1 MGNVKIK
8 DIAEAAGVSPATVSC
23 CLTGT
28 RNVKPETKARIM
40 ETIERLRYIPN
51 SSARNLRC
59 NSSSHVG
66 IVLTGM
72 DESFYANVL
81 IGISSALS
89 SSELSLRVAFSHNSP
104 ETECTIIDD
113 FISQNI
119 SGLILVTCQPENT
132 AFFES
137 RIEHYQIPAVF
148 LDRTPHSLKTNYV
161 GFDNFKTISYF
172 MDILLRNHYQKIAL
186 FCGPTHFSSE
196 ADCIHAYQ
204 HHMSRFHPQLK
215 ELIFPTNASKEDAF
229 KNAFISLNEQ
239 NMQAIICSSEAI
251 ATGVSTAAS
260 LLGLDTEKDL
270 LILSLAGENWC
281 LPVQSHGMVY
291 SSKSAY
297 KMGLQAGR
305 LLMQAMQDESHSQA
319 VSTILTDSILS
330 QLTSET
336 IRQAPPLIQ
345 NPHSQ
350 PNSVLRIMLTDL
362 NSANSITILSKQFE
376 RLENVKIEYEFVTQK
391 DVLKSIIADSK
402 LPRPRFDI
410 YMYDIPWS
418 HYLAQNRLIED
429 ITEYIKTSPFHEG
442 NFFSHNLN
450 NCRVGNSY
458 FGVPVVGGAQIM
470 FYRKDLFENKTLQK
484 RYKELYKTSLKP
496 PKTWKQFLQTARF
509 FTKKYN
515 SGSPTPYG
523 TSLAGIDSL
532 TLAPELFAR
541 ILSCGGSVWDSH
553 CRVSLNSPENLQAFC
568 IVQET
573 IRYCENSPF
582 ETSIAKTVQDF
593 CTGKTAI
600 LITYIE
606 RATEITNA
614 LTHNMIGSV
623 DYTTVPG
630 YVPVS
635 IGWNFGIS
643 PYTENL
649 DVIYHYL
656 NWLGDR
662 DVNNYLTILDGQTAH
677 MEPYHNPEFIRLY
690 PWMKY
695 TENSFKY
702 CRNRIQVY
710 KKNAMIIP
718 QNEIDNLLYLILMDI
733 EMNDYT
739 VEDALYKAQTE
750 GKELLKK
757 YGYYPTPK
765 LH

>member
-59 NSSSHVG
+59 SSSSHIG
-66 IVLTGM
+66 IILTGM

-81 IGISSALS
+81 IGISSTLTS
-89 SSELSLRVAFSHNSP
+89 SDLSLRVAFSNSSP
-104 ETECTIIDD
+104 DLECTIIDD

-137 RIEHYQIPAVF
+137 RIEHYHIPTVF
-148 LDRTPHSLKTNYV
+148 LDRRPLSLNTNYV
-161 GFDNFKTISYF
+161 GYDNFKTISFF
-172 MDILLRNHYQKIAL
+172 MESLLQNKYQKIAL
-186 FCGPTHFSSE
+186 FCGPKQFSSE
-196 ADCIHAYQ
+196 SDCIHAYQ
-204 HHMSRFHPQLK
+204 HHIKNYGKQLE

-229 KNAFISLNEQ
+229 KKAFISLNEQ
-239 NMQAIICSSEAI
+239 TIQAILCTTEAI
-251 ATGVSTAAS
+251 ATGVSTAAY
-260 LLGLDTEKDL
+260 LMGLDTEKDV

-281 LPVQSHGMVY
+281 LPVQSHGIIY

-305 LLMQAMQDESHSQA
+305 LLIQAMQDTSHSQA
-319 VSTILTDSILS
+319 LAALLTDSILTRPAGPS
-330 QLTSET
+330 IQK
-336 IRQAPPLIQ
+336 APPLIQ
-345 NPHSQ
+345 NVPLK
-350 PNSVLRIMLTDL
+350 PDSVLRIMLTDL

-376 RLENVKIEYEFVTQK
+376 RLENIRIEYEFVPQK
-391 DVLKSIIADSK
+391 DVLNSIITDSK
-402 LPRPRFDI
+402 LPTPKFDI
-410 YMYDIPWS
+410 YMYDIPWI

-429 ITEYIKTSPFHEG
+429 ITDYIKSSPFRED
-442 NFFSHNLN
+442 NFFPQNLS
-450 NCRVGNSY
+450 NCRIGNSY
-458 FGVPVVGGAQIM
+458 YGVPVVGGAQIM
-470 FYRKDLFENKTLQK
+470 FYRKDLFESKPLQK
-484 RYKELYKTSLKP
+484 RYRELYKTSLKP
-496 PKTWKQFLQTARF
+496 PKTWKQFLQTAKF
-509 FTKKYN
+509 FTREYN
-515 SGSPTPYG
+515 SSSPTPYG

-532 TLAPELFAR
+532 TLAPELFVR

-553 CRVSLNSPENLQAFC
+553 CRISLDSPENIQAFR

-573 IRYCENSPF
+573 LLYSEGSPF

-593 CTGKTAI
+593 CCGKTAM

-649 DVIYHYL
+649 PVIYKFL
-656 NWLGDR
+656 DWLGDR

-677 MEPYHNPEFIRLY
+677 IDPYHNPEFVRLY
-690 PWMKY
+690 PWMRY
-695 TENSFKY
+695 TEDSFKY
-702 CRNRIQVY
+702 CRNRIQAY
-710 KKNAMIIP
+710 KKNAMVIP
-718 QNEIDNLLYLILMDI
+718 QNEIDCLLSAILEDI
-733 EMNDYT
+733 VVDGYT
-739 VEDALYKAQTE
+739 VEDALTKAQAE

-765 LH
+765 IH